1 MDFDFTPEQ
10 VTFRQELRDFLAET
24 LPSEWRGITGAN
36 GHEMI
41 PMTRRVCEEL
51 AARGWLTLSWPGEF
65 GGGDGDL
72 WSQMVLR

>member
-1 MDFDFTPEQ
+1 MEFEFTAEQ
-10 VTFRQELRDFLAET
+10 RAFRRELRDFLAEQ
-24 LPSEWRGITGAN
+24 LDPQWRGVYGSN